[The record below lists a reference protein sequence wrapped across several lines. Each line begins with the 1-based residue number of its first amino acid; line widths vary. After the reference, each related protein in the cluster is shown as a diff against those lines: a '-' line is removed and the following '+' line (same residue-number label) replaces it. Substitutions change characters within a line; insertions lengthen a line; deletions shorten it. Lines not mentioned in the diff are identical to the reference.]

1 MRITIA
7 GGSGFLGRALTDT
20 LAAEGHLVTILGRQ
34 APGPRTAGAQGPAE
48 PPNAPSPARIPW
60 LPDGTVG
67 PWAAALDGADAVVNL
82 AGESI
87 GAGRWSAARKAR
99 IRDSRVLATRSLVAA
114 IKATTKPPHVF
125 ISGSAQ
131 GYYGSR
137 GDEILTEE
145 SGAGRDFLADVC
157 VRWERGACEALP
169 AVQRLVLVRS
179 GLVLDPREGVLPSML
194 RPFRFFAGGP
204 LGSGRQYMS
213 WIHREDW
220 VSLVRWALVT
230 EAVEGPL
237 NLTAPNPVTNAE
249 FARILG
255 QVLRR
260 PSVMPAPAIAIRL
273 ALGEMADGL
282 LLCSQRVLPARA
294 SALGFTFRFPDL
306 GAALGDLLGRAVP
319 PARY

>member
-1 MRITIA
+1 MRIAIA
-7 GGSGFLGRALTDT
+7 GGSGFLGRALTDR

-48 PPNAPSPARIPW
+48 PPKAPSPARIPW
-60 LPDGTVG
+60 LPDGTIG

-99 IRDSRVLATRSLVAA
+99 IRDSRVLATRSLVGAIQKAA
-114 IKATTKPPHVF
+114 QPPRVL

-137 GDEILTEE
+137 GDKILTEE
-145 SGAGRDFLADVC
+145 SGPGRDFLAGVC
-157 VRWERGACEALP
+157 VQWEEEARHARP
-169 AVQRLVLVRS
+169 AVKRLVLVRS
-179 GLVLDPREGVLPSML
+179 GLVLDAREGALPPML

-204 LGSGRQYMS
+204 LGSGRQYLS

-220 VSLVRWALVT
+220 VSLVRWALLT
-230 EAVEGPL
+230 DGVEGPL
-237 NLTAPNPVTNAE
+237 NLTSPNPVTNAE
-249 FARILG
+249 FARTLG
-255 QVLRR
+255 KVLRR
-260 PSVMPAPAIAIRL
+260 PSVMPAPAVALRL

-294 SALGFTFRFPDL
+294 TALGFAFRFPDL
-306 GAALGDLLGRAVP
+306 GAALGDLLV
-319 PARY
+319 